1 MELPID
7 DLESQKEMMA
17 ATVNPSIKRNDVL
30 EIENLKV
37 VFPTAKGE
45 DIAVENLSI
54 ELEEGKILGLV
65 GESGS
70 GKSVTSLS
78 ILGLNDKA
86 ISSGSI
92 RFRKKDGTVLDILK
106 ARERD
111 LEEIRGSE
119 IAMIFQEPGSA
130 LNPVLRIGKQLE
142 KVIKLHDRN
151 LSREERMEK
160 AKELLR
166 KAGLRDIE
174 RIYRM
179 FPHELSGGMKQRVVI
194 AMAIS
199 SNPTLIL
206 ADEPTTALDE
216 TIQDEILELLETL
229 VRENGVSMIL
239 ISHNLEVISRMSD
252 RIAIMRKGK
261 LLEEGLK
268 DEILENTIHPYTG
281 KLLSMARNMEDMIHG
296 NVPEMKEAEI
306 PETCIDE
313 NGYAI
318 LSPTHRVL
326 RSDR

>member
-1 MELPID
+1 MT
-7 DLESQKEMMA
+7 
-17 ATVNPSIKRNDVL
+17 ATTGNPSIKPRNVL

-37 VFPTAKGE
+37 VFPTSKGE
-45 DIAVENLSI
+45 DIAVEGLSL
-54 ELEEGKILGLV
+54 ELGEGKILGLV

-78 ILGLNDKA
+78 ILGLNEKA
-86 ISSGSI
+86 ISTGSI
-92 RFRKKDGTVLDILK
+92 RFKRKDGSVLDILSSTE
-106 ARERD
+106 REKQE
-111 LEEIRGSE
+111 LRGSE

-142 KVIKLHDRN
+142 KVIKLHDRTIGKK
-151 LSREERMEK
+151 ERTEK
-160 AKELLR
+160 ARKLLK
-166 KAGLRDIE
+166 KAGLRDID

-199 SNPTLIL
+199 ASPTLIL

-216 TIQDEILELLETL
+216 TIQDEILMLLETL

-239 ISHNLEVISRMSD
+239 ISHDLEVISRMADS
-252 RIAIMRKGK
+252 IAIMKKGK
-261 LLEEGLK
+261 ILEEGLK
-268 DEILENTIHPYTG
+268 EEILDDPIHPYTR

-296 NVPEMKEAEI
+296 KVPETETATI
-306 PETCIDE
+306 PESCEERD
-313 NGYAI
+313 GYAI

-326 RSDR
+326 RSMK

>member
-1 MELPID
+1 M
-7 DLESQKEMMA
+7 KE
-17 ATVNPSIKRNDVL
+17 KDVL
-30 EIENLKV
+30 EIDNLKV
-37 VFPTAKGE
+37 VFPNPKGE
-45 DIAVENLSI
+45 DIAVENLSMD
-54 ELEEGKILGLV
+54 LEEGTILGLV

-86 ISSGSI
+86 LSKGSI
-92 RFRKKDGTVLDILK
+92 RFRKKDGSILDILSS
-106 ARERD
+106 REKD

-142 KVIKLHDRN
+142 KVMKLHDKTP
-151 LSREERMEK
+151 SKEERTAK
-160 AKELLR
+160 AKELLK

-174 RIYRM
+174 QIYKM

-239 ISHNLEVISRMSD
+239 ISHNLEVISRMAD
-252 RIAIMRKGK
+252 KIAIMRRGK

-268 DEILENTIHPYTG
+268 DEILNSPTHPYTR

-296 NVPEMKEAEI
+296 KMPEM
-306 PETCIDE
+306 ETDADLDSYDKKD
-313 NGYAI
+313 GYAI
-318 LSPTHRVL
+318 LSQTHRVL
-326 RSDR
+326 RRSK